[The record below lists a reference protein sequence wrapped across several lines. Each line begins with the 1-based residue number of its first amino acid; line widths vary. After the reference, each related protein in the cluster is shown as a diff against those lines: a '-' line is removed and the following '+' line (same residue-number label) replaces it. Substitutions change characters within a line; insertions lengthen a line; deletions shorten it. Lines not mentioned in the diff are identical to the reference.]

1 MNLIEE
7 LPKDVVK
14 KAAITT
20 VTGNSEICIENYRGI
35 LEYQDTLV
43 RIQTKTGQIRVR
55 GIKLA
60 VLYYTDDEM
69 LITGNIESI
78 EYC

>member
-1 MNLIEE
+1 MNLIEG

-35 LEYQDTLV
+35 LEYRDTLV
-43 RIQTKTGQIRVR
+43 RIQTKTGQIRIR
-55 GIKLA
+55 GAKLTVA
-60 VLYYTDDEM
+60 YYTNDEM
-69 LITGNIESI
+69 QITGNIASV